1 MSPTKKVDQEQD
13 ILKINRTQQYK
24 TVEELF
30 AHSQASS
37 VYYTLL
43 ILSGFIVACGLLLNN
58 SPIVIGGMLV
68 TPVLTPLLL
77 IALALAVGEPRSIK
91 PSAILIGK
99 SAILIVGIAIV
110 MALLFGSP
118 RDGLSFVFDDSLKGG
133 VLYFIV
139 AVVSGVAATFAW
151 VRKEVADI
159 LPGIAVSVSLVP
171 PLSLLGIGLS
181 TIDFKLAQ
189 FSFLVFLFN
198 LAGVILGSM
207 VVFSLLKFY
216 RTQPIMQ
223 REAQQNAQKE
233 ARQNAQKESAKKKVL

>member
-1 MSPTKKVDQEQD
+1 MNSTKKIDQEQD
-13 ILKINRTQQYK
+13 ILKVNRTQQYK

-30 AHSQASS
+30 IHSQPSS

-43 ILSGFIVACGLLLNN
+43 TLSGFIVACGLLLNN
-58 SPIVIGGMLV
+58 AAIVIGGMLV

-77 IALALAVGEPRSIK
+77 IALALSVGEPKSIK
-91 PSAILIGK
+91 SSAILIGK
-99 SAILIVGIAIV
+99 SAVLIVGIAIV

-118 RDGLSFVFDDSLKGG
+118 RDGISFAFDNSLKGG

-151 VRKEVADI
+151 VHKEVAEK

-181 TIDFKLAQ
+181 TIDLELAQ

-216 RTQPIMQ
+216 RTQQIIQ
-223 REAQQNAQKE
+223 KEEKSVAQKE
-233 ARQNAQKESAKKKVL
+233 AQHLAQKQAAKKKTF